1 MLMKRKVL
9 NFIVDSRKYDSI
21 IHITHTTPRKGRG
34 TTIDA
39 SGQSEIGPLTH
50 LSRRRVGET
59 TRANDRKSSHVLGH
73 LPFLVNVVN

>member
-1 MLMKRKVL
+1 MKG
-9 NFIVDSRKYDSI
+9 NFPYFILILEKYDSI